1 MRTPP
6 HVVAYRAVTSAV
18 VVLLL
23 FAAGFGLAGDG
34 PFASLH
40 QVASPVSH
48 LLHLDRIS
56 G

>member
-6 HVVAYRAVTSAV
+6 HVVAYRSVTVAVAALILLAV
-18 VVLLL
+18 AL
-23 FAAGFGLAGDG
+23 GLAGDG
-34 PFASLH
+34 PLASLH
-40 QVASPVSH
+40 SVASPVSH